1 MASAISSSVAAGTV
15 VSMLQIVSPLRNDSP
30 LPGSVV
36 KEKAASARPGT
47 ALTPVCPEVNPLWS
61 MAGVKPGTELKVM
74 TTWGDALSPLKR
86 YWHRLGS
93 PAPRTSDVRCRFD
106 MTSAA
111 GGQDFGT
118 PSSFPDA
125 GTAAGLLDAAAG
137 LTGVELAAAG
147 LATAELAA
155 LAAGTAG
162 ALEADALAARAAVVV
177 VDGAVE
183 VLALAPAELLL
194 LLHPLT
200 PSTVPTRQAQAK
212 AK

>member
-1 MASAISSSVAAGTV
+1 M
-15 VSMLQIVSPLRNDSP
+15 
-30 LPGSVV
+30 
-36 KEKAASARPGT
+36 
-47 ALTPVCPEVNPLWS
+47 
-61 MAGVKPGTELKVM
+61 
-74 TTWGDALSPLKR
+74 SPLKR
-86 YWHRLGS
+86 YWQRLGS
-93 PAPRTSDVRCRFD
+93 PAPTTSDVRCRFD

-162 ALEADALAARAAVVV
+162 ALEADALAAGVAVVV
-177 VDGAVE
+177 FDGAVE
-183 VLALAPAELLL
+183 VPAPVLAPAELLL
-194 LLHPLT
+194 LLHPLM
-200 PSTVPTRQAQAK
+200 PSAAPTRQAQAK
-212 AK
+212 AT